1 MSSLEPFV
9 RGGFLSLLRTG
20 DVRALFARYSDIALA
35 VLLAVIVGMMIVPLP
50 AFVLDLFVTLNI
62 AAAVSLLLIAI
73 YVSEALRIA
82 TFPSLLLIT
91 TLFRLAI
98 EVSATRLILLKANAG
113 QVIYAFGNFVVAG
126 NLVVGA
132 VVFFILTMIQ
142 FIVISKGSERVAE
155 VGARFTLDAMPGKQM
170 SIDAELRGGHID
182 HAEARR
188 RRALLTRESQ
198 FFGSMDGAMKFV
210 KGDAIAGIVVLL
222 TNIVGGLVIGMV
234 QKGMDL
240 ATAARTYTLLTIG
253 AGLVAQIPA
262 LVIST
267 AAGIIVTRVSSEE
280 EGAHLGKDIGR
291 QILAQPR
298 ALAIAAALLGLL
310 AIVPGL
316 PTAPFA
322 VLGGLLGLVAYRI
335 IKLDRLASEA
345 AKATSTARAV
355 PELRV
360 GSSEVPAPLLLPIA
374 IDLSSALSQLL
385 LPFEE
390 ANRMERDLLPA
401 ARESFFSETG
411 IPLPSISLRPNAA
424 GLAAGA
430 YVLRLQEVPV
440 ARGEVVAGGGLA
452 LDTVDHLRAMG
463 IAAQPA
469 AHPEGRPAA
478 WILAGELGTARIRG
492 VPTLAPEEVIV
503 LHLLQVLHRYGHE
516 FVGIQ
521 ETQSLLDQLERTQP
535 ALVREVVPKVVSPAL
550 LTEILRRLAAEG
562 ISLRSL
568 REILGALAESVPAG
582 SDSVALTEH
591 VRAAL
596 RRQITFAHAG
606 SSGVLHAYFLDP
618 IIEDT
623 VREAVQHSA
632 SGSTLALEPELS
644 SDIVKAV
651 GRAVADNSA
660 PVIVTVADIRC
671 HVRCLLEAEY
681 PKVAVLS
688 YQEIEPDVKLQ
699 SLGRITVST
708 G

>member
-1 MSSLEPFV
+1 V
-9 RGGFLSLLRTG
+9 ARGRFLSLLRTG
-20 DVRALFARYSDIALA
+20 DVRVLFARYSDIVLA
-35 VLLAVIVGMMIVPLP
+35 VLVAVIVGMMIVPLP
-50 AFVLDLFVTLNI
+50 TFLLDLFVTLNI

-91 TLFRLAI
+91 TLFRLSI

-113 QVIYAFGNFVVAG
+113 QVIHAFGNFVVAG

-132 VVFFILTMIQ
+132 VVFLILTVIQ
-142 FIVISKGSERVAE
+142 FIVIAKGSERVAE

-182 HAEARR
+182 LAEARR

-210 KGDAIAGIVVLL
+210 KGDAIAGIIVLL
-222 TNIVGGLVIGMV
+222 TNIVGGLVIGTV
-234 QKGMDL
+234 QRGMDP
-240 ATAARTYTLLTIG
+240 ATAVKTYTLLTIG
-253 AGLVAQIPA
+253 AGLVSQIPA

-280 EGAHLGKDIGR
+280 EGGHLGKDIGR
-291 QILAQPR
+291 QILAQPK
-298 ALAIAAALLGLL
+298 ALAVAAALLGLL

-316 PTAPFA
+316 PAAPFA

-335 IKLDRLASEA
+335 IRWDRLVAGRTRSTNTA
-345 AKATSTARAV
+345 AA
-355 PELRV
+355 ELSV
-360 GSSEVPAPLLLPIA
+360 AGAEVPAPLLLPIA
-374 IDLSSALSQLL
+374 IDLSAVLSQSL
-385 LPFEE
+385 LPP
-390 ANRMERDLLPA
+390 AGSDRMERELLPS

-411 IPLPSISLRPNAA
+411 IPLPAISVRPNAA

-430 YVLRLQEVPV
+430 YVLRLQEVPM
-440 ARGEVVAGGGLA
+440 ARGEVVPGGGLA
-452 LDTVDHLRAMG
+452 LDTIDHLRAMG

-469 AHPEGRPAA
+469 VHPEGRPAA
-478 WILAGELGTARIRG
+478 WIPAGELGVSRLRG

-503 LHLLQVLHRYGHE
+503 LHLLQVLRRYGHE

-521 ETQSLLDQLERTQP
+521 ETQSLLDQLARTLP

-550 LTEILRRLAAEG
+550 LTQILRRLAAEG
-562 ISLRSL
+562 VSLRGL
-568 REILGALAESVPAG
+568 REILGALAGPAPAD
-582 SDSVALTEH
+582 SDPVTLTEH

-596 RRQITFAHAG
+596 RRQITFTHAG
-606 SSGVLHAYFLDP
+606 GSGVLHAYFLDP
-618 IIEDT
+618 MIEDT
-623 VREAVQHSA
+623 VREAIQHAA

-651 GRAVADNSA
+651 SRAVADNAA
-660 PVIVTVADIRC
+660 PVIVTTADIRC
-671 HVRCLLEAEY
+671 HVRGLLQAEY
-681 PKVAVLS
+681 PQLVVLS

-699 SLGRITVST
+699 PLGRITVST
-708 G
+708 S

>member
-1 MSSLEPFV
+1 MQAE
-9 RGGFLSLLRTG
+9 FLSLLKTG
-20 DVRALFARYSDIALA
+20 DVRALFARYSDILLA
-35 VLLAVIVGMMIVPLP
+35 ILVAVIVGMMIVPLP
-50 AFVLDLFVTLNI
+50 PFVLDLFVTLNI

-113 QVIYAFGNFVVAG
+113 QVIHAFGNFVVAG

-132 VVFFILTMIQ
+132 VVFLILTVIQ
-142 FIVISKGSERVAE
+142 FIVIAKGSERVAE

-182 HAEARR
+182 LAEARR

-210 KGDAIAGIVVLL
+210 KGDAIAGIIVLL
-222 TNIVGGLVIGMV
+222 TNIVGGLVIGTV
-234 QKGMDL
+234 QRGMDP
-240 ATAARTYTLLTIG
+240 ATAVRTYTLLTIG
-253 AGLVAQIPA
+253 AGLVSQIPA

-280 EGAHLGKDIGR
+280 EGGHLGQDIGR
-291 QILAQPR
+291 QILAQPK
-298 ALAIAAALLGLL
+298 ALAIAAALLALL

-316 PTAPFA
+316 PAAPFA

-335 IKLDRLASEA
+335 IRWDRLVAGRTRSTNTA
-345 AKATSTARAV
+345 AT
-355 PELRV
+355 ELSV
-360 GSSEVPAPLLLPIA
+360 AGAEVPAPLLLPIA
-374 IDLSSALSQLL
+374 IDLSAVLSQSL
-385 LPFEE
+385 LPP
-390 ANRMERDLLPA
+390 AGPDRMERELLPS
-401 ARESFFSETG
+401 ARERFFSETG
-411 IPLPSISLRPNAA
+411 IPLPAISVRPNAA

-430 YVLRLQEVPV
+430 YVLRLQEVPM
-440 ARGEVVAGGGLA
+440 ARGEVVPGGGLA
-452 LDTVDHLRAMG
+452 LDTIDHLRAMG

-469 AHPEGRPAA
+469 VHPEGRPAA
-478 WILAGELGTARIRG
+478 RIPADELGVARLRG

-503 LHLLQVLHRYGHE
+503 LHLLQVLRRYGHE

-521 ETQSLLDQLERTQP
+521 ETQSLLDQLERTHP
-535 ALVREVVPKVVSPAL
+535 ALVREVVPKVVSPTL

-568 REILGALAESVPAG
+568 REILGALAERTPVD
-582 SDSVALTEH
+582 SDPVTLAEH

-606 SSGVLHAYFLDP
+606 GSHVLGVYFLDP
-618 IIEDT
+618 MIEDT
-623 VREAVQHSA
+623 VREAIQRTAQHPR
-632 SGSTLALEPELS
+632 T
-644 SDIVKAV
+644 
-651 GRAVADNSA
+651 
-660 PVIVTVADIRC
+660 
-671 HVRCLLEAEY
+671 
-681 PKVAVLS
+681 
-688 YQEIEPDVKLQ
+688 
-699 SLGRITVST
+699 
-708 G
+708 

>member
-1 MSSLEPFV
+1 V
-9 RGGFLSLLRTG
+9 R
-20 DVRALFARYSDIALA
+20 VLFARYSDIVLA
-35 VLLAVIVGMMIVPLP
+35 VLVAVIVGMMIVPLP
-50 AFVLDLFVTLNI
+50 TFLLDLFVTLNI

-132 VVFFILTMIQ
+132 VVFFILTVIQ
-142 FIVISKGSERVAE
+142 FIVIAKGSERVAE
-155 VGARFTLDAMPGKQM
+155 VGARFTLDALPGKQM

-182 HAEARR
+182 LAEARR

-210 KGDAIAGIVVLL
+210 KGDAIAGIIVLL
-222 TNIVGGLVIGMV
+222 TNIVGGLVIGTV
-234 QKGMDL
+234 QRGMDP
-240 ATAARTYTLLTIG
+240 ATAVKTYTLLTIG
-253 AGLVAQIPA
+253 AGLVSQIPA

-280 EGAHLGKDIGR
+280 EGGHLGKDIGS
-291 QILAQPR
+291 QILAQPK
-298 ALAIAAALLGLL
+298 ALAIAAGLLGLL

-335 IKLDRLASEA
+335 IRWDRLVAGRARSTNTPA
-345 AKATSTARAV
+345 AAPQLGVAGV
-355 PELRV
+355 EI
-360 GSSEVPAPLLLPIA
+360 PAPLLLPIA
-374 IDLSSALSQLL
+374 IDLSGVLSQSL
-385 LPFEE
+385 LPP
-390 ANRMERDLLPA
+390 AGPDRMERELLPA
-401 ARESFFSETG
+401 ARARFFSETG
-411 IPLPSISLRPNAA
+411 IPLPAISVRPNAA
-424 GLAAGA
+424 GLSAGA
-430 YVLRLQEVPV
+430 YVLRLQEVPM
-440 ARGEVVAGGGLA
+440 ARGEVVPGDGLV
-452 LDTVDHLRAMG
+452 LDTCDHLRAMG

-469 AHPEGRPAA
+469 VHPEGRPAA
-478 WILAGELGTARIRG
+478 WIPAGELGTARLRG

-503 LHLLQVLHRYGHE
+503 LHLLQVLRRYGHE

-521 ETQSLLDQLERTQP
+521 ETQSLLDQLARTLP

-562 ISLRSL
+562 VSLRSL
-568 REILGALAESVPAG
+568 REILGALAERAPAD
-582 SDSVALTEH
+582 SDPVTLTEH

-596 RRQITFAHAG
+596 RRQITFAYAG
-606 SSGVLHAYFLDP
+606 GSRVLHAYFLDP
-618 IIEDT
+618 MIEDT
-623 VREAVQHSA
+623 VREAIQHAA
-632 SGSTLALEPELS
+632 SNSTLALDPELA

-651 GRAVADNSA
+651 GRTVADNA
-660 PVIVTVADIRC
+660 VPVIVTTADIRC
-671 HVRCLLEAEY
+671 HVRGLLQAEY
-681 PKVAVLS
+681 PQLVVLS

-699 SLGRITVST
+699 PLGRITVST
-708 G
+708 S

>member
-1 MSSLEPFV
+1 MLRSE
-9 RGGFLSLLRTG
+9 RGAAGEFLSLLRTG
-20 DVRALFARYSDIALA
+20 DVRALFARYSDIFLAAL
-35 VLLAVIVGMMIVPLP
+35 VAVIVGMMIVPLP
-50 AFVLDLFVTLNI
+50 TFVLDLFVTLNI

-113 QVIYAFGNFVVAG
+113 QVIHAFGNFVVAG

-132 VVFFILTMIQ
+132 VVFFILTVIQ
-142 FIVISKGSERVAE
+142 FIVIAKGSERVAE

-182 HAEARR
+182 LSEARR
-188 RRALLTRESQ
+188 RRALLARESQ

-210 KGDAIAGIVVLL
+210 KGDAIAGIIVLL
-222 TNIVGGLVIGMV
+222 TNIVGGLVIGTV
-234 QKGMDL
+234 QRGMDP
-240 ATAARTYTLLTIG
+240 ATAVKTYTLLTIG
-253 AGLVAQIPA
+253 AGLVSQIPA

-280 EGAHLGKDIGR
+280 EGGHLGQDIGR
-291 QILAQPR
+291 QILAQPK
-298 ALAIAAALLGLL
+298 ALAIAAGLLGLL

-335 IKLDRLASEA
+335 MRWDRLVAGNVRSA
-345 AKATSTARAV
+345 DSSIAI
-355 PELRV
+355 LQL
-360 GSSEVPAPLLLPIA
+360 GSAGADAPSPLLLPVA
-374 IDLSSALSQLL
+374 IDLSSVLSQSLL
-385 LPFEE
+385 FAGP
-390 ANRMERDLLPA
+390 NRMERELLPA
-401 ARESFFSETG
+401 ARERFFSETG
-411 IPLPSISLRPNAA
+411 IPLPAVAVRPNAA

-430 YVLRLQEVPV
+430 YVLRLQEVPM
-440 ARGEVVAGGGLA
+440 ARGEVVPGGGLA
-452 LDTVDHLRAMG
+452 LDTLDHLRAMG

-469 AHPEGRPAA
+469 VHPEGRPAA
-478 WILAGELGTARIRG
+478 WIPAGELSIAGLRG

-503 LHLLQVLHRYGHE
+503 LHLLQVLRRYGHE

-521 ETQSLLDQLERTQP
+521 ETQALLDQLARTQP

-562 ISLRSL
+562 ISLRTL
-568 REILGALAESVPAG
+568 REILGALAERAPADSDPG
-582 SDSVALTEH
+582 SLTEH

-596 RRQITFAHAG
+596 RRPITFAYAG
-606 SSGVLHAYFLDP
+606 ESGVLRAYFLDP

-623 VREAVQHSA
+623 VREAIQHGA
-632 SGSTLALEPELS
+632 NGITLALEPELS

-651 GRAVADNSA
+651 GRAVVDSAA
-660 PVIVTVADIRC
+660 PVIVTTADIRC
-671 HVRCLLEAEY
+671 HVHHLLESEH
-681 PKVAVLS
+681 PKIAVLS

-699 SLGRITVST
+699 PLGRITVST
-708 G
+708 S

>member
-1 MSSLEPFV
+1 
-9 RGGFLSLLRTG
+9 
-20 DVRALFARYSDIALA
+20 
-35 VLLAVIVGMMIVPLP
+35 MMIVPLP
-50 AFVLDLFVTLNI
+50 TFVLDLFVTLNI

-113 QVIYAFGNFVVAG
+113 QVIHAFGNFVVAG

-132 VVFFILTMIQ
+132 VVFLILTMIQ
-142 FIVISKGSERVAE
+142 FIVIAKGSERVAE

-182 HAEARR
+182 LAEARR
-188 RRALLTRESQ
+188 RRVLLTRESQ
-198 FFGSMDGAMKFV
+198 FFGAMDGAMKFV
-210 KGDAIAGIVVLL
+210 KGDAIAGIIVLL
-222 TNIVGGLVIGMV
+222 TNIVGGLVIGTL
-234 QKGMDL
+234 QRGMDP
-240 ATAARTYTLLTIG
+240 ATAVKTYTLLTIG
-253 AGLVAQIPA
+253 AGLVSQIPA

-280 EGAHLGKDIGR
+280 EGGHLGQDIGR
-291 QILAQPR
+291 QILAQPK

-335 IKLDRLASEA
+335 IRWDRLVASRACSTNSA
-345 AKATSTARAV
+345 AAA
-355 PELRV
+355 PELGV
-360 GSSEVPAPLLLPIA
+360 AGAQVPAPLLVPIA
-374 IDLSSALSQLL
+374 IDLSSMLSQWLL
-385 LPFEE
+385 SP
-390 ANRMERDLLPA
+390 AGPHRMERELLPA
-401 ARESFFSETG
+401 ARERLFSETG
-411 IPLPSISLRPNAA
+411 IPLPTISVRPNVA

-440 ARGEVVAGGGLA
+440 ARGEVVPEGGLA
-452 LDTVDHLRAMG
+452 LDTIDHLRAMG

-469 AHPEGRPAA
+469 VHPEGRPAA
-478 WILAGELGTARIRG
+478 WIPAGELGTARLRG
-492 VPTLAPEEVIV
+492 VPCLAPEEVIV
-503 LHLLQVLHRYGHE
+503 LHLLQILRRYGHE

-521 ETQSLLDQLERTQP
+521 ETQSLLDQLARTLP

-550 LTEILRRLAAEG
+550 LSEILRRLAAEG

-568 REILGALAESVPAG
+568 REILGALAERAPAD
-582 SDSVALTEH
+582 SDPVTLTEH

-596 RRQITFAHAG
+596 RRQITFAYAG
-606 SSGVLHAYFLDP
+606 GSGVLHAYFLDP
-618 IIEDT
+618 MIEDT
-623 VREAVQHSA
+623 VREAIQHAA

-651 GRAVADNSA
+651 GRTVADNAA
-660 PVIVTVADIRC
+660 PVIVTAADIRC
-671 HVRCLLEAEY
+671 HVRGLLQGEFPEL
-681 PKVAVLS
+681 AVLS

-699 SLGRITVST
+699 PLGRITVST
-708 G
+708 S

>member
-1 MSSLEPFV
+1 MLRSEPV
-9 RGGFLSLLRTG
+9 AAGGFLSLLRTG
-20 DVRALFARYSDIALA
+20 DVRALFARYSDIVLAAL
-35 VLLAVIVGMMIVPLP
+35 VAVIVGMMIVPLP
-50 AFVLDLFVTLNI
+50 NFILDLFVTLNI

-113 QVIYAFGNFVVAG
+113 QVIHAFGNFVVAG

-132 VVFFILTMIQ
+132 VVFFILTVIQ
-142 FIVISKGSERVAE
+142 FIVIAKGSERVAE

-182 HAEARR
+182 LAEARR
-188 RRALLTRESQ
+188 RRALLARESQ

-210 KGDAIAGIVVLL
+210 KGDAIAGIIVLL
-222 TNIVGGLVIGMV
+222 TNIVGGLVIGTV
-234 QKGMDL
+234 QRGMDP
-240 ATAARTYTLLTIG
+240 ATAVKTYTLLTIG
-253 AGLVAQIPA
+253 AGLVSQIPA

-280 EGAHLGKDIGR
+280 EGGHLGQDIGH
-291 QILAQPR
+291 QILAQPK

-310 AIVPGL
+310 AVVPGL

-335 IKLDRLASEA
+335 MRWDRLVAGSARSRDSSVA
-345 AKATSTARAV
+345 A
-355 PELRV
+355 LQL
-360 GSSEVPAPLLLPIA
+360 GSAGAEVPAPLLLPVA
-374 IDLSSALSQLL
+374 IDLSSVLSKSL
-385 LPFEE
+385 LPS
-390 ANRMERDLLPA
+390 AGLDRMERELLPA
-401 ARESFFSETG
+401 ARERFFSETG
-411 IPLPSISLRPNAA
+411 IPLPAVSVRPNAA

-430 YVLRLQEVPV
+430 YVLRLQEVPM
-440 ARGEVVAGGGLA
+440 ARGEVVPGGGLA
-452 LDTVDHLRAMG
+452 LDTLDHLRAMG
-463 IAAQPA
+463 IAAEPA
-469 AHPEGRPAA
+469 VHPEGRPAA
-478 WILAGELGTARIRG
+478 WIPAGELSVARLRG
-492 VPTLAPEEVIV
+492 VPTLAAEEVIV
-503 LHLLQVLHRYGHE
+503 LHLLQVLRRYGHE

-521 ETQSLLDQLERTQP
+521 ETQVLLDQLARTQP

-550 LTEILRRLAAEG
+550 LTEILRRLASEG

-568 REILGALAESVPAG
+568 REILGALAERAPTDSDPG
-582 SDSVALTEH
+582 SLTEH
-591 VRAAL
+591 ARAAL

-606 SSGVLHAYFLDP
+606 ESGVLRAYFLDP

-623 VREAVQHSA
+623 VREAIQHGTK
-632 SGSTLALEPELS
+632 GSTLALEPEIS

-651 GRAVADNSA
+651 GRAVADNGA
-660 PVIVTVADIRC
+660 PVIVTTADIRC
-671 HVRCLLEAEY
+671 HVRHLLESEH

-699 SLGRITVST
+699 PLGRITVST
-708 G
+708 S

>member
-1 MSSLEPFV
+1 V
-9 RGGFLSLLRTG
+9 ARGRFLSLLRTG
-20 DVRALFARYSDIALA
+20 DVRVLFARYSDIVLA
-35 VLLAVIVGMMIVPLP
+35 VLVAVIVGMMIVPLP
-50 AFVLDLFVTLNI
+50 TFLLDLFVTLNI

-91 TLFRLAI
+91 TLFRLSI

-113 QVIYAFGNFVVAG
+113 QVIHAFGNFVVAG

-132 VVFFILTMIQ
+132 VVFLILTVIQ
-142 FIVISKGSERVAE
+142 YIVIAKGSERVAE

-182 HAEARR
+182 LAEARR

-210 KGDAIAGIVVLL
+210 KGDAIAGIIVLL
-222 TNIVGGLVIGMV
+222 TNIVGGLVIGTV
-234 QKGMDL
+234 QRGMDP
-240 ATAARTYTLLTIG
+240 ATAVRTYTLLTIG
-253 AGLVAQIPA
+253 AGLVSQIPA

-280 EGAHLGKDIGR
+280 EGGHLGKDIGS
-291 QILAQPR
+291 QILAQPK
-298 ALAIAAALLGLL
+298 ALAIAAGLLGLL

-335 IKLDRLASEA
+335 IRWDRLVAGRTRSTNTA
-345 AKATSTARAV
+345 AA
-355 PELRV
+355 ELSV
-360 GSSEVPAPLLLPIA
+360 AGAEVPAPLLLPIA
-374 IDLSSALSQLL
+374 IDLSAVLSQSL
-385 LPFEE
+385 LPP
-390 ANRMERDLLPA
+390 AGPDRMERELLPS
-401 ARESFFSETG
+401 ARERFFSETG
-411 IPLPSISLRPNAA
+411 IPLPAISVRPNAA

-430 YVLRLQEVPV
+430 YVLRLQEVPM
-440 ARGEVVAGGGLA
+440 ARGEVVPGGGLA
-452 LDTVDHLRAMG
+452 LDTIDHLRAMG

-469 AHPEGRPAA
+469 VHPEGRPAA
-478 WILAGELGTARIRG
+478 WIPAGELGVARLRG

-503 LHLLQVLHRYGHE
+503 LHLLQVLRRYGHE

-521 ETQSLLDQLERTQP
+521 ETQSLLDQLARTLP

-562 ISLRSL
+562 VSLRSL
-568 REILGALAESVPAG
+568 REILGALAEPAPAD
-582 SDSVALTEH
+582 SDPVTLTEH

-596 RRQITFAHAG
+596 RRQITFTHAG
-606 SSGVLHAYFLDP
+606 GSGVLHAYFLDP
-618 IIEDT
+618 MIEDT
-623 VREAVQHSA
+623 VREAIQHAA
-632 SGSTLALEPELS
+632 SGSTLALEPELC

-651 GRAVADNSA
+651 GRTVADHAA
-660 PVIVTVADIRC
+660 PVIVTTADIRC
-671 HVRCLLEAEY
+671 HVRGLLQAEY
-681 PKVAVLS
+681 PQLVVLS

-699 SLGRITVST
+699 PLGRITVST
-708 G
+708 S